1 MPGKMIPMSPQRKPT
16 KKKPAKKK
24 PMKGKPGKYG
34 K

>member
-1 MPGKMIPMSPQRKPT
+1 MPGKMIPMSPKRKPT